1 MSAVGGK
8 PPHRS
13 ALIDVLKGTACL
25 VIVCHHMVSYGPMVD
40 VVRGFAPGFIAWLY
54 DYGRFAVQVF
64 LVVAGYV
71 AADSL
76 APAGAANFRSVS
88 VQLAKRYWRLLAP
101 FLVALTAA
109 LAAASLARTW
119 HHPDSVPAAASIG
132 AVIAHLLMLQ
142 DLLGVPGL
150 SAGVWYLSIDLQLF
164 ACTVLILAVA
174 PWLAKHLVIVS
185 AQHLGIA
192 LVLGLTCVSL
202 VWLNRIPALDAT
214 ALYFYGAYGM
224 GMLTCWGVR
233 TNTVLKRRAWFCM
246 VSALVVAAL
255 AVDFRGRLLVAG
267 LVAAL
272 LWSCATSTSVQGYMS
287 TTAFGPLR
295 YMGRI
300 SYSVFLI
307 HYPVL
312 LVFNALIGLCWPA
325 SPGVNLLG
333 MLGVL
338 ACSVGLADRM
348 YRGIETQPPSGR
360 LAAALL
366 APLLL
371 VSAITH

>member
-1 MSAVGGK
+1 MAPWWTWCAVLYRVLLHGSMTTGGL
-8 PPHRS
+8 PCRYS
-13 ALIDVLKGTACL
+13 WSWLATSLLTAW
-25 VIVCHHMVSYGPMVD
+25 
-40 VVRGFAPGFIAWLY
+40 R
-54 DYGRFAVQVF
+54 
-64 LVVAGYV
+64 
-71 AADSL
+71 
-76 APAGAANFRSVS
+76 PAGAANFRSVS

-255 AVDFRGRLLVAG
+255 AVDFRGRLLFADWWPPFCG
-267 LVAAL
+267 LAQHPPACRAICL
-272 LWSCATSTSVQGYMS
+272 PLPSGLCATWGG
-287 TTAFGPLR
+287 F
-295 YMGRI
+295 RI
-300 SYSVFLI
+300 PCF
-307 HYPVL
+307 
-312 LVFNALIGLCWPA
+312 
-325 SPGVNLLG
+325 
-333 MLGVL
+333 
-338 ACSVGLADRM
+338 
-348 YRGIETQPPSGR
+348 
-360 LAAALL
+360 
-366 APLLL
+366 
-371 VSAITH
+371 